1 MKRFYIPAAICSI
14 ILLASTLCFGQQA
27 AQYQHKIATDQIT
40 FEWTLDANLIHIR
53 LSAKTSGWVG
63 IGFNPTHA
71 MKNANFV
78 IGYVKDNKVKIT
90 NQFGNSNFSHAPY
103 TAAGKETG
111 LTDIS
116 GKEANGLTDI
126 AFTMPL
132 KSKNNPK
139 SAIKPDAETIVML
152 AHGPDYVKSFF
163 AKHQYKTELQVNLS
177 TGEYKQI
184 QFK

>member
-14 ILLASTLCFGQQA
+14 ILLASTLCF
-27 AQYQHKIATDQIT
+27 AQEARYQHKIATDEIT
-40 FEWTLDANLIHIR
+40 FEWTADANLIHIR
-53 LSAKTSGWVG
+53 LSGKTTGWVG

-78 IGYVKDNKVKIT
+78 IGYVKDKEVKIT

-103 TAAGKETG
+103 TTAGKKSG
-111 LTDIS
+111 LTDVS
-116 GKEANGLTDI
+116 GKEANGTTEI

-132 KSKNNPK
+132 KSRHNPK
-139 SAIKPDAETIVML
+139 SDIKPDAETTVML
-152 AHGPDYVKSFF
+152 AHGPNYVKSFF
-163 AKHQYKTELQVNLS
+163 VKHQYKTELQVNLS
-177 TGEYKQI
+177 TGKYKKI